1 MIEERASLLMCI
13 VELAQLMKEPE
24 WDFWVY
30 QIAYP
35 LGFSPAII
43 ENISQALKEEDGPKK
58 FLSANGE
65 IIAVKER
72 GLLKFYM
79 NVAQAHPLEI
89 DTKVIPRE
97 SWRTLKDTSDEI
109 CPTLYLDAD
118 KIKMP
123 LEVRPVAPGDRF
135 SPLGLHG
142 SKKVTDYLTDIKF
155 EHLHKS
161 SVNVLC
167 DASGKIICIPGL
179 QISNHT
185 RITSSTRQVLTITII

>member
-1 MIEERASLLMCI
+1 MKSFCIIGLGKLGQTLAESLT
-13 VELAQLMKEPE
+13 ADGKE
-24 WDFWVY
+24 V
-30 QIAYP
+30 
-35 LGFSPAII
+35 L
-43 ENISQALKEEDGPKK
+43 
-58 FLSANGE
+58 
-65 IIAVKER
+65 V
-72 GLLKFYM
+72 
-79 NVAQAHPLEI
+79 I
-89 DTKVIPRE
+89 D
-97 SWRTLKDTSDEI
+97 
-109 CPTLYLDAD
+109 LDAD